1 MSRIPLPAHTK
12 PLDRFVRADDF
23 IAGTSFEF
31 ARPLDEFVARSL
43 DEVGDVVRAAT
54 GAAAAGAWVVGYLAY
69 EAGAAFD
76 DAFPRRATPHG
87 LPYAQF
93 VAFAERCAVAPLD
106 ATEHSSH
113 DLVDLERVPA
123 PTSYEHDVDEVRRRI
138 ELGDAYQVNLT
149 SRFHA
154 RLIGDPFSLY
164 ASMARAQRGA
174 YNVFLEFG
182 DVGIVSASPELFLE
196 WDGTTVTTKPMKGT
210 VRRGRRLT
218 DDAEA
223 EAWLRAS
230 PKDRAENV
238 MIVDLLRNDLSR
250 VAELGSV
257 QVPALF
263 DLERYET
270 IWQMT
275 STVQA
280 TTRPD
285 VELVDLLAATFPC
298 GSITGAP
305 KASAMSIID
314 SLEPEPRGV
323 YCGAIGILEPPRND
337 AAGLGPTARFS
348 VAIRTAVMRRSTGH
362 FIYGSGGGITWS
374 SDAAAESAEVDAKAR
389 VLTERRPAFRLL
401 ETLRLTPSGAANLK
415 LHLDRLEASAA
426 WFGFAFDRAHTERRI
441 DALTCGDIPTR
452 LRVLLE
458 RDGSVEIETMP
469 LARTPDGPVRLAIDP
484 VRIRSDDTF
493 SCHKTTNRAHY
504 DAARS
509 RHPDVDDVILVNEHG
524 EVVETTVASLLY
536 RIGDQ
541 WYVPP
546 LTSGGLNGIGRHL
559 LIDDGTAIER
569 VLPLEELGTCN
580 ELAVVSSLRG
590 MRRGVLI

>member
-1 MSRIPLPAHTK
+1 MLRIPLPAHTK
-12 PLDRFVRADDF
+12 PLDRFARADDF

-31 ARPLDEFVARSL
+31 ATPLDEFVARNL
-43 DEVGDVVRAAT
+43 DEIGDVVRAAT
-54 GAAAAGAWVVGYLAY
+54 AAAAAGAWVVGYLAY

-93 VAFAERCAVAPLD
+93 VAFTERRVVAPLD

-113 DLVDLERVPA
+113 ELVDLERVPA
-123 PTSYEHDVDEVRRRI
+123 PTSYEDDVDEIRRRI

-223 EAWLRAS
+223 AAWLRAS
-230 PKDRAENV
+230 LKDRAENV

-257 QVPALF
+257 RVPALF

-270 IWQMT
+270 VWQLT

-280 TTRPD
+280 TTRHD

-323 YCGAIGILEPPRND
+323 YCGAIGILGPAPDESP
-337 AAGLGPTARFS
+337 GHGPTARFS

-401 ETLRLTPSGAANLK
+401 ETLRLTNWGPVNLTR
-415 LHLDRLEASAA
+415 HLDRLEASAG
-426 WFGFAFDRAHTERRI
+426 WFGFGFDRSATERRI
-441 DALTCGDIPTR
+441 GALICGDIPTR

-469 LARTPDGPVRLAIDP
+469 LARTPDGPVRLAVDT
-484 VRIRSDDTF
+484 VHLRSDDTF
-493 SCHKTTNRAHY
+493 SSHKTTNRAHY
-504 DAARS
+504 DAARA
-509 RHPDVDDVILVNEHG
+509 RHPDVDDVILVNERG
-524 EVVETTVASLLY
+524 EVVETTVANLLY

-541 WYVPP
+541 WCVPP
-546 LTSGGLNGIGRHL
+546 LTCGGLNGIGRQL
-559 LIDDGTAIER
+559 LVDRGTAIER
-569 VLPLEELGTCN
+569 VLLVDEVGEAD

-590 MRRGVLI
+590 MRPGVLI

>member
-1 MSRIPLPAHTK
+1 MSRIPLPALTK
-12 PLDRFVRADDF
+12 PPDRFARADDF
-23 IAGTSFEF
+23 IGTTSVEF
-31 ARPLDEFVARSL
+31 GVPLDEFVARTL
-43 DEVGDVVRAAT
+43 GEVDEVVRAA
-54 GAAAAGAWVVGYLAY
+54 AAAAQAGAWVVGYLAY

-93 VAFAERCAVAPLD
+93 VAFGERRNVAALD

-113 DLVDLERVPA
+113 ELVDLERVPS
-123 PTSYEHDVDEVRRRI
+123 PTSYEDDVEEIRRRI

-164 ASMARAQRGA
+164 ASMACAQRGA
-174 YNVFLEFG
+174 YNVYLEFG
-182 DVGIVSASPELFLE
+182 DLGVVSASPELFLE

-210 VRRGRRLT
+210 VRRGRRLS

-223 EAWLRAS
+223 AAWLRAS
-230 PKDRAENV
+230 RKDRAENV

-257 QVPALF
+257 RVPALF

-270 IWQMT
+270 VWQLT

-280 TTRPD
+280 TTRPAVD
-285 VELVDLLAATFPC
+285 LVDLLAATFPC

-323 YCGAIGILEPPRND
+323 YCGAIGILAPP
-337 AAGLGPTARFS
+337 GHGPTARFS

-374 SDAAAESAEVDAKAR
+374 SDPAAESAEVDAKAR

-401 ETLRLTPSGAANLK
+401 ETLRLTAEGPVHLAQ
-415 LHLDRLEASAA
+415 HLDRLEASAA
-426 WFGFAFDRAHTERRI
+426 WFGFGFDRARTEQRI
-441 DALTCGDIPTR
+441 GALSCGDVPNR
-452 LRVLLE
+452 LRVLLG
-458 RDGSVEIETMP
+458 RDGTVEIETMP
-469 LARTPDGPVRLAIDP
+469 LARTPDGPVRLAIDT
-484 VRIRSDDTF
+484 VRVRSDDTF

-504 DAARS
+504 DAARA
-509 RHPDVDDVILVNEHG
+509 RLGDADDVILANERG
-524 EVVETTVASLLY
+524 EVVETTVANLLF
-536 RIGDQ
+536 RIGGQ

-546 LTSGGLNGIGRHL
+546 LASGGLNGVGRQL
-559 LIDDGTAIER
+559 LIDDGSVVER
-569 VLPLEELGTCN
+569 TLLVTDIHACDA
-580 ELAVVSSLRG
+580 LAVVSSLRG
-590 MRRGVLI
+590 RRPAILA